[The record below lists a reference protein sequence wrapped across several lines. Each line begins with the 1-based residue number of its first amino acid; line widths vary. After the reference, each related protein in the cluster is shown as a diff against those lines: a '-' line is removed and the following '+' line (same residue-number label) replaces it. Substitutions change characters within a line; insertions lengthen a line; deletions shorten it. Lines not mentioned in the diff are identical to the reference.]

1 MLRISVDE
9 HSTKGFSRCSLRACG
24 QSLPP
29 VYLHRPA
36 NLKRDWNEEAWQA
49 HDLCRTVA
57 FHARAKEVVAH
68 TDHPDA
74 GVDRPAGR
82 FRPGLRFRPVHLRPL
97 LATSTKSPRSHLPR
111 RSAGERTPVPCP
123 LGLGRAAVS
132 IAPR

>member
-1 MLRISVDE
+1 MLRISIDE
-9 HSTKGFSRCSLRACG
+9 HSTKGSSRCLLRACG

-36 NLKRDWNEEAWQA
+36 NPKRDGNEKAWQT

-57 FHARAKEVVAH
+57 LHARAKEVVAH

-74 GVDRPAGR
+74 GADRSAGR

-97 LATSTKSPRSHLPR
+97 LASSTKSPSVSPSSPFPGRENTGPL
-111 RSAGERTPVPCP
+111 SART
-123 LGLGRAAVS
+123 GRVAV
-132 IAPR
+132 